1 MPGTH
6 AARDNERDERP
17 LATYFELLPRE
28 TAQRGSFTP
37 DEVAEIVRRD
47 RERRQPLSWQ
57 HVIVVADA
65 SMLNSSH
72 RCEVAR

>member
-17 LATYFELLPRE
+17 LATYFESLPRE

-47 RERRQPLSWQ
+47 R
-57 HVIVVADA
+57 DA
-65 SMLNSSH
+65 AN
-72 RCEVAR
+72 R